1 MNHLDEGTIA
11 AMRDGALLSTDAH
24 LHVEA
29 CDACREALDSAKVRA
44 AEIASDLETL
54 DLPIDVEAAKACV
67 RERMDAMRSAE
78 QPRRGRPWYV
88 GRAATL
94 LLLTAGAAYALP
106 GSPVRD
112 WISPSATRDDESAGV
127 TGPRTQEAPEP
138 LGIEVDVPDGR
149 IRITVRGM
157 TAESELE
164 VVWLDTPTA
173 RISAALGSSYS
184 LAEGHLQA
192 TVTAGPVRV
201 EIPRGASMISIEVN
215 GRMVLQRSEDGL
227 ELPGQV
233 LGQDPDRILFSI
245 PER

>member
-1 MNHLDEGTIA
+1 
-11 AMRDGALLSTDAH
+11 MRDGALLSTDAH

-44 AEIASDLETL
+44 AEVASDLETL
-54 DLPIDVEAAKACV
+54 DLPIDVEAAKTRV

-78 QPRRGRPWYV
+78 RPQRGRPWYV
-88 GRAATL
+88 GRAAAL

-112 WISPSATRDDESAGV
+112 WISPSATHDDESAGV
-127 TGPRTQEAPEP
+127 TGPRAPEP

-149 IRITVRGM
+149 IRITLRGM
-157 TAESELE
+157 IAESELE

>member
-1 MNHLDEGTIA
+1 LDEGTIA

-44 AEIASDLETL
+44 AEVASDLETL
-54 DLPIDVEAAKACV
+54 DLPIDVEAAKTRV

-78 QPRRGRPWYV
+78 RPQRGRPWYV
-88 GRAATL
+88 GRAAAL

-112 WISPSATRDDESAGV
+112 WISPSATHDDESAGV
-127 TGPRTQEAPEP
+127 TGPRAPEP

-149 IRITVRGM
+149 IRITLRGM
-157 TAESELE
+157 IAESELE